1 MEVKP
6 LYIYPNK
13 TRMRLFFFSGFALMA
28 LSGLLI
34 YFSIYFWAYL
44 LFFVGLFNL
53 FMNFKKAFLND
64 PVLIIDK
71 LGITDNMNFPT
82 LGLIEW
88 DLIKEV
94 TLASRKCA
102 QFPPYLARV
111 SRVCAVSASGASHTH
126 HFQRTIQTSTT
137 ILIAMSFRYYSR
149 PHWVNMN
156 VINFLLNYKV

>member
-1 MEVKP
+1 
-6 LYIYPNK
+6 
-13 TRMRLFFFSGFALMA
+13 MRLFFFSGFALMA

-53 FMNFKKAFLND
+53 FMNVKKAFLND
-64 PVLIIDK
+64 PVLIVDK

-94 TLASRKCA
+94 TKEKV
-102 QFPPYLARV
+102 F
-111 SRVCAVSASGASHTH
+111 G
-126 HFQRTIQTSTT
+126 FDT
-137 ILIAMSFRYYSR
+137 ILVYLHDPEAHIKKQ
-149 PHWVNMN
+149 
-156 VINFLLNYKV
+156 NFLKRKIMRSNIENIGTSIMFRCNVFPEQADKVIELMNRLAKGNEE